1 MDISKLLPNMEFY
14 KIRVTND
21 GEVIV
26 HRCVASEF
34 QTITTLSGKRQ
45 FKYLEWYPNGTCER
59 AWGNEDQFDKV
70 LCDRY
75 GRIAFCLVFYVHEVE
90 YIRYS
95 LPYLSLA
102 LVKNF
107 HSESDIL
114 IYRLLLKKSEVLEY
128 HTYLLSDSRY
138 FSSSYMRDVLARK
151 KDLALVRL
159 YLLKDEPYESRFA
172 GAARTY
178 KKNKVAPVDMNRSV
192 YESDILA
199 VFLGNILEFYH
210 FLKALFSAVLAPA
223 YSG

>member
-75 GRIAFCLVFYVHEVE
+75 GRIAFCLPSDIPNMKDKFLDDSDK
-90 YIRYS
+90 R
-95 LPYLSLA
+95 
-102 LVKNF
+102 LVKK
-107 HSESDIL
+107 EQALATERRWQELLADISVHL
-114 IYRLLLKKSEVLEY
+114 MEGY
-128 HTYLLSDSRY
+128 HQQ
-138 FSSSYMRDVLARK
+138 
-151 KDLALVRL
+151 
-159 YLLKDEPYESRFA
+159 E
-172 GAARTY
+172 
-178 KKNKVAPVDMNRSV
+178 RS
-192 YESDILA
+192 
-199 VFLGNILEFYH
+199 
-210 FLKALFSAVLAPA
+210 
-223 YSG
+223 